1 MKDRLCMNSR
11 TPVLL
16 RIKLRITSD
25 GVFMIQLSHP
35 SKMLNVEKKKQSIAM
50 TSFLQT
56 KLNK

>member
-1 MKDRLCMNSR
+1 M
-11 TPVLL
+11 
-16 RIKLRITSD
+16 RIKLRIMSD

-35 SKMLNVEKKKQSIAM
+35 SKMLNVEKKQSIAM